1 MTELAPLRVLVVDD
15 EPLVREGL
23 REHLATVPG
32 VTIAGEAGDGLAAV
46 AAIESLRPQLVFLDV
61 QMPELDGFQVLQQL
75 EAAALPAVVFVTAF
89 DRYALRAFEVHA
101 VDYLLKPF
109 DRERLLAA
117 LQRARQRLHAAA
129 PLAELL
135 AADQRVR
142 GLRTFCARAGSRL
155 RIVEAVEV
163 EWIEARG
170 NYVML
175 HHPDGEFLVRGSL
188 SECGT
193 GLRGQGFLRVHR
205 SAILRL
211 DAVRDLQRLPGGD
224 FRVRTRHCGELVL
237 SRTHRAAFERAI
249 GRAL

>member
-1 MTELAPLRVLVVDD
+1 MAEAPLRVLLVDD
-15 EPLVREGL
+15 EPLVRQGL
-23 REHLATVPG
+23 REHLATAPDVAI
-32 VTIAGEAGDGLAAV
+32 VGEAGDGLAAV
-46 AAIESLRPQLVFLDV
+46 AAIESLRPRLVFLDV

-75 EAAALPAVVFVTAF
+75 EPPALPAIVFVTAF

-117 LQRARQRLHAAA
+117 LQRARQRLQPAASVVS
-129 PLAELL
+129 LL
-135 AADQRVR
+135 SADQHTR
-142 GLRTFCARAGSRL
+142 GLRTFCARTGGRL
-155 RIVEAVEV
+155 RIVTAAEV

-170 NYVML
+170 NYVLL
-175 HHPDGEFLVRGSL
+175 HHPAGEFLVRGSL
-188 SECGT
+188 GECET
-193 GLRGQGFLRVHR
+193 GLHGQGFLRVHR

-249 GRAL
+249 GRSL